1 MSTTT
6 ACPRCGHDLPA
17 TPIPVEPPIG
27 TWVKDRHGAVSK
39 HFTVGTVAGWS
50 QPGCM
55 PFGQWEAM
63 WTSRGPLTVCGPW
76 GAELTEES
84 SDAP

>member
-1 MSTTT
+1 MST
-6 ACPRCGHDLPA
+6 CPCCGNTRAVAAPE
-17 TPIPVEPPIG
+17 EPPIG

-39 HFTVGTVAGWS
+39 RVTTNAGGFMGEITGWS

-63 WTSRGPLTVCGPW
+63 WEARGPLTVCGPW
-76 GAELTEES
+76 GADL
-84 SDAP
+84 DRA